1 VSGRVVVVGLGP
13 AGADM
18 VLPAARA
25 ALERIPIRFAR
36 TERHRAVTDLAA
48 AGITMTAFD
57 DHYETAPDLDA
68 VYGSIVDA
76 LLDAAR
82 RHGEVAYAV
91 PGSPVVAEHTV
102 VRLHER
108 APSSGVEVD
117 VVPGVSFADLAW
129 ARLGVDSFRGAHVV
143 DARDL
148 ATSAAGLSGPL
159 LIAQCDSRLLLS
171 EVKLVLLEALPP
183 GAPVTVLARLGLPD
197 EDVTSVAL
205 SDLDRA
211 VTPDH
216 LTSLYVDTGT
226 TAVAAELAAL
236 VALAERLRGPG
247 GCPWDAEQTHHSLV
261 RHVLE
266 EAYEVA
272 EAIDDLPVDAPG
284 GEQPVPAGAY
294 DALEDELGD
303 LLFQVVIHSVL
314 AREAGAFT
322 IADVAR
328 GIHTKLVRR
337 HPHVF
342 GTVDVD
348 GADDVVR
355 NWEQIKRD
363 ERGTSSL
370 VAGITSNLP
379 ALLLLPKLF
388 RKADSIGL
396 DASAGAVERARAAL
410 GAIATSGTSDATS
423 GEANASATRETGAI
437 ATSGTSEAT
446 SGEANASATR
456 ETGAIATSGT
466 SDATSGEANASAT
479 RETGAI
485 ATGDAA
491 LAELLAAVVAIA
503 WEQGVDPEAA
513 LRAWALRYRDRF
525 AAMERQAAGDGVDL
539 ARAPTATVAALWAAT
554 AT

>member
-25 ALERIPIRFAR
+25 ALERIPTRFAR
-36 TERHRAVTDLAA
+36 TDRHRAFTELAA
-48 AGITMTAFD
+48 AGIVMASFD
-57 DHYETAPDLDA
+57 DRYESAPDLDA
-68 VYGSIVDA
+68 VYTSIVDA
-76 LLDAAR
+76 LLDAAC

-102 VRLHER
+102 VRLYER
-108 APSSGVEVD
+108 AASADVEVE
-117 VVPGVSFADLAW
+117 VIPGVSFADLAW
-129 ARLGVDSFRGAHVV
+129 ARLGVDSLRGAHVV

-148 ATSAAGLSGPL
+148 ATAAAGLSGPL

-171 EVKLVLLEALPP
+171 EVKLVLLEAL
-183 GAPVTVLARLGLPD
+183 APDTSVTLLTRLGLPD
-197 EDVTSVAL
+197 EAVTKVAL
-205 SDLDRA
+205 ADLDRDL
-211 VTPDH
+211 TPDH
-216 LTSLYVDTGT
+216 LTSLFVDTGT
-226 TAVAAELAAL
+226 AAVAAELAAL

-247 GCPWDAEQTHHSLV
+247 GCPWDAEQTHRSLV

-284 GEQPVPAGAY
+284 GEKPVPAGAY

-342 GTVDVD
+342 GTVDID
-348 GADDVVR
+348 GSADVVR

-363 ERGTSSL
+363 EKGTGSL
-370 VAGITSNLP
+370 VAGIASNIP
-379 ALLLLPKLF
+379 ALLLVPKLF
-388 RKADSIGL
+388 RKAASIGL
-396 DASAGAVERARAAL
+396 DPSSGAVERAGAA
-410 GAIATSGTSDATS
+410 I
-423 GEANASATRETGAI
+423 
-437 ATSGTSEAT
+437 
-446 SGEANASATR
+446 
-456 ETGAIATSGT
+456 
-466 SDATSGEANASAT
+466 
-479 RETGAI
+479 GAI
-485 ATGDAA
+485 ATGATSDATCG
-491 LAELLAAVVAIA
+491 ELLAAVVAIA
-503 WEQGVDPEAA
+503 WEHGVDPEAA

-525 AAMERQAAGDGVDL
+525 AAMEEHAAVDAIDL
-539 ARAPTATVAALWAAT
+539 ARAPTATVATLWAAT
-554 AT
+554 ET